1 MEIFFQN
8 LLNDDLNY
16 YIFRVL
22 HKIQLNEVFNEL
34 FQKIKHSNIL
44 QEIVNNYDCT
54 FYITVK
60 RGKLIPTLHYPVYS
74 NGTGWIVY
82 LS

>member
-60 RGKLIPTLHYPVYS
+60 RGKLIPTLHYPIHR
-74 NGTGWIVY
+74 NAIGCIVF
-82 LS
+82 LN

>member
-8 LLNDDLNY
+8 ILNEDLNY
-16 YIFRVL
+16 YIFKLL

-34 FQKIKHSNIL
+34 IKKIKHFNIL
-44 QEIVNNYDCT
+44 QEIVSNYDCT

-60 RGKLIPTLHYPVYS
+60 KRKLIPTLHYPVYS